1 MSFLASIPVI
11 GKVVEKVLGIVD
23 QAVPDGDLREKLK
36 SEIQTNL
43 MQLDYSAFEKEIDA
57 RAKIILAEI
66 QGESKWQRNWRPALM
81 WICIVIIA
89 NNFLVY
95 PYLSLFF
102 DKVVILEL
110 PEWLYRAMTI
120 GVGGY
125 VLGRSGEKMIKTF
138 KNGGSE

>member
-23 QAVPDGDLREKLK
+23 QAVPDKDLREKLK
-36 SEIQTNL
+36 SDIQTNL

-57 RAKIILAEI
+57 RAKIIVS
-66 QGESKWQRNWRPALM
+66 ESEGQSWLQRNWRPILM
-81 WICIVIIA
+81 LVIVAIVA
-89 NNFLVY
+89 NNYLIF
-95 PYLSLFF
+95 PYLALFT
-102 DKVVILEL
+102 DKAVLLEL
-110 PEWLYRAMTI
+110 PEKLFNLMAI

-125 VLGRSGEKMIKTF
+125 VLGRSGEKIMKTF